1 MITTANPLRRFH
13 SRKDEILSAIN
24 RVLESGEYILGRE
37 VKSFEKEFAEWLGI
51 SYAVGVGNATDAL
64 EISLRAL
71 GIEKGDEVITVS
83 HTATATIAAI
93 IAAGAIPVMIDIDEE
108 TFTMNPE
115 LIEEAIT
122 ERTRAVIPAHLY
134 GHPADM
140 NAICRIAREKN
151 LKIIED
157 ASQAHGAKINERL
170 AGTIG
175 EIGVFS
181 FYPTKNIASFG
192 DAGMLV
198 TDNPELAKRIE
209 EIRQYGWSSSR
220 ISMSFGRNSRMDEL
234 HAAILRVMLSH
245 FEEDNSHRQAIAK
258 FYLDAL
264 KSLPL
269 KLPKVNAEIQHAWH
283 LYHLHPAFKQFMR
296 AQLSVTEK
304 IANEILSLPI
314 DSSMQDSEAEKVAEL
329 ISRFF

>member
-122 ERTRAVIPAHLY
+122 E
-134 GHPADM
+134 
-140 NAICRIAREKN
+140 
-151 LKIIED
+151 
-157 ASQAHGAKINERL
+157 
-170 AGTIG
+170 
-175 EIGVFS
+175 
-181 FYPTKNIASFG
+181 
-192 DAGMLV
+192 
-198 TDNPELAKRIE
+198 
-209 EIRQYGWSSSR
+209 
-220 ISMSFGRNSRMDEL
+220 
-234 HAAILRVMLSH
+234 
-245 FEEDNSHRQAIAK
+245 
-258 FYLDAL
+258 
-264 KSLPL
+264 
-269 KLPKVNAEIQHAWH
+269 
-283 LYHLHPAFKQFMR
+283 
-296 AQLSVTEK
+296 
-304 IANEILSLPI
+304 
-314 DSSMQDSEAEKVAEL
+314 
-329 ISRFF
+329 